1 MSALGLIAHSTMD
14 EPSIAASTM
23 ISWRM
28 GLIVA
33 VGIIVHDISVVRPLA
48 SPTFLESCSEYLPCG
63 LVAGK
68 SLTLLAIVV
77 ENPFRPNNGRE
88 CNPHRVIRA
97 SLYTA
102 CAIRAI
108 TR

>member
-77 ENPFRPNNGRE
+77 ENRSGR
-88 CNPHRVIRA
+88 I
-97 SLYTA
+97 TA
-102 CAIRAI
+102 ESATLTA
-108 TR
+108 